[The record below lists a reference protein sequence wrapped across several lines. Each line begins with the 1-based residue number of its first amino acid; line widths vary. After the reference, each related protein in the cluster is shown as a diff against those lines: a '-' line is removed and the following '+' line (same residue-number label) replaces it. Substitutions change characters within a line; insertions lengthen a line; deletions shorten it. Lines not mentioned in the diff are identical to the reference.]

1 MHFNDQVPGNAGL
14 RDQAL
19 ALAWVRDNVARFGG
33 DPSMV
38 TLFGESAGSSSVH
51 YQLLS
56 PITEG
61 LFQRAIMQVRKAIMQ
76 VRKAIVQVRK
86 AIKLDNLAEWD
97 RPGHPMGPGT
107 HP

>member
-1 MHFNDQVPGNAGL
+1 MHCNDQVPGNAGL
-14 RDQAL
+14 RDQAM
-19 ALAWVRDNVARFGG
+19 ALAWVRDNVASFGG

-61 LFQRAIMQVRKAIMQ
+61 LFQRAIMQVRKANEL
-76 VRKAIVQVRK
+76 A
-86 AIKLDNLAEWD
+86 DLAERD
-97 RPGHPMGPGT
+97 CPGHPMGPST
-107 HP
+107 HS

>member
-1 MHFNDQVPGNAGL
+1 MHCNEQVPGNAGL
-14 RDQAL
+14 KDQAM

-61 LFQRAIMQVRKAIMQ
+61 LFQRAIMQVRKAN
-76 VRKAIVQVRK
+76 
-86 AIKLDNLAEWD
+86 KLDNLAEWD
-97 RPGHPMGPGT
+97 RPGHSMGPGAY
-107 HP
+107 P